1 MLRKY
6 DKSLILDI
14 KHSYFLGSVF
24 VFLGVGALLI
34 VSQLSL
40 PAGMDWALA
49 GAAIT
54 STARQLC
61 QHVLGCSR
69 RAVRRIKL
77 ESSGACA
84 VVHDAIDSWQDSR
97 VIGWYVQP
105 WLVILRLQADEGG
118 GQRAVLVAW
127 DAVPQDLF
135 RELRVRVYGLRR
147 AVAA

>member
-24 VFLGVGALLI
+24 VFLGVGAVLI
-34 VSQLSL
+34 MTQLSL
-40 PAGMDWALA
+40 PAGMDWVLT
-49 GAAIT
+49 GAALIS
-54 STARQLC
+54 STRLLC
-61 QHVLGCSR
+61 LHALGCSR
-69 RAVRRIKL
+69 HAVRRIKL

-84 VVHDAIDSWQDSR
+84 VAHDVMDLWQDSR

-105 WLVILRLQADEGG
+105 WLVILRLQTTEGR

-127 DAVPQDLF
+127 DALPQDLF
-135 RELRVRVYGLRR
+135 RELRARVYGLRC
-147 AVAA
+147 AVEA